1 MSTVQRFQDLKAWQL
16 PRELNRRAYDA
27 PSGGHFARDFALRDQ
42 IRRASMSVSSNVA
55 EGFER
60 RSPRDFARFRTIAN
74 ASAAEVLSQ
83 MYLALDVDCV
93 TQADFDRLAAL
104 LDETSPTIGGLLRDL
119 RTTSTASVREDGLPY
134 PELGPQNSE
143 CLGP

>member
-1 MSTVQRFQDLKAWQL
+1 
-16 PRELNRRAYDA
+16 
-27 PSGGHFARDFALRDQ
+27 
-42 IRRASMSVSSNVA
+42 MSVSSNVA

-60 RSPRDFARFRTIAN
+60 RSPRDFARFLTIAN

-93 TQADFDRLAAL
+93 TQADFDRLAVS
-104 LDETSPTIGGLLRDL
+104 LDETRPTIGDL
-119 RTTSTASVREDGLPY
+119 RTTSTTCVREDGLPY